1 MPDIGKFSI
10 TRWIIALCLTA
21 TLAVIGWTSTATL
34 AIRMK
39 ALEEVQN
46 QTHELRVTVVAN
58 NVRLS
63 VLESKYDTIQATLIE
78 IKVLIQRLEGQH

>member
-1 MPDIGKFSI
+1 MPDIGKFPI

-46 QTHELRVTVVAN
+46 QAHELRVTVVAN
-58 NVRLS
+58 NVRLA
-63 VLESKYDTIQATLIE
+63 VLENKYDMIQSTLVE
-78 IKVLIQRLEGQH
+78 IKVLIQRLEQVH